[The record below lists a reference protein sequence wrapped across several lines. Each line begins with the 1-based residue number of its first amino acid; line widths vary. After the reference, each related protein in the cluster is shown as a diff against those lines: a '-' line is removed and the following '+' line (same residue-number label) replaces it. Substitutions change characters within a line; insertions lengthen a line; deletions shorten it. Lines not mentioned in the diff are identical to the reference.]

1 LQQVAGGG
9 EVCPVKSTGFHS
21 QILGVSSPWQIVSVE
36 LGTEAKRV
44 VITAEVDRMTQWAHP
59 ETKQAAS
66 LHRWAERN
74 WRQLDTCQFEAV
86 IKANVPSVK
95 HRDGSIEEIAVP
107 WADRCKRITKLL
119 AEATVIQLQ
128 ACGNATKVAE
138 VMRPDWQPVNKIMKG
153 HEGDCGAGLAAA
165 RRLGHQIRGRS
176 SGPPPDLGWTPAAR
190 CWTTTASPR

>member
-1 LQQVAGGG
+1 MRQVFGVGKTF
-9 EVCPVKSTGFHS
+9 PVKSTGFHS

-107 WADRCKRITKLL
+107 WADRYQRITQLL
-119 AEATVIQLQ
+119 AQAVIIWLQ
-128 ACGNATKVAE
+128 ACCNVTKVA
-138 VMRPDWQPVNKIMKG
+138 KIM
-153 HEGDCGAGLAAA
+153 
-165 RRLGHQIRGRS
+165 R
-176 SGPPPDLGWTPAAR
+176 
-190 CWTTTASPR
+190 